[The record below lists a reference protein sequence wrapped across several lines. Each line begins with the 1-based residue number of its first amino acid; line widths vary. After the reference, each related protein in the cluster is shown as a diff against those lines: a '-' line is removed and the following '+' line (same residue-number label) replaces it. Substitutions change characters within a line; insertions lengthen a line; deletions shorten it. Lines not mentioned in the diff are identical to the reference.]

1 MKKSQNRNL
10 ILIIGIAIVL
20 LSVFAATSFRSADVA
35 QADAVT
41 ISLATTISVDEAAQ
55 LREEGAFV
63 LDVRE
68 PQEWDAGHIPG
79 ATLIPLGEIP
89 DRLDEIPQDQTV
101 VVVCRSG
108 NRSGQATQFLR
119 QSGFGLTTSMSGGMN
134 QWAAANFEIL
144 TGP

>member
-1 MKKSQNRNL
+1 MKKSQNKNL

-20 LSVFAATSFRSADVA
+20 LSVFAATAFRPG
-35 QADAVT
+35 
-41 ISLATTISVDEAAQ
+41 ATTEEAAVSVSLPAEISVDEAAQ
-55 LREEGAFV
+55 LREEGAFI

-68 PQEWDAGHIPG
+68 PQEWEAGHISG
-79 ATLIPLGEIP
+79 ANLIPLGEIP

-119 QSGFGLTTSMSGGMN
+119 QSGYGLATSMAGGMS
-134 QWAAANFEIL
+134 QWAAANLDIE